1 MSHLIDNPK
10 DLMKLSREEL
20 DEILLDKYKNTGLL
34 RELLRRCLSSLK
46 EQTEL
51 TEYYKQGNVEE
62 QLDDLKNEINE
73 VIEKYRR

>member
-51 TEYYKQGNVEE
+51 TEYYKQGNIEE